1 VTAHAAREQ
10 SRPAERQVEPLTG
23 PNRPGPA
30 PSQTP
35 PQRVVAILTVHDRRE
50 MTLACLRSY
59 FTQEAP
65 GVELRAV
72 VVDDGSSDGTGNA
85 VAAAFPAAEVISA
98 SGDLFWARGMATAEA
113 SAMRSDPDYLL
124 WLNDDVWLYPDAL
137 RRLLRVAEAFPRRPV
152 LLAGSVCDP
161 DTGVTTYGGHRRRD
175 SHPLRYALVTPPHA
189 PTTVDTVN
197 GNVLLVPR
205 ETYRL
210 LGHIDGGFAHS
221 YADMDYGLRLRQ
233 VGGENVL
240 IPGHVGTCAA
250 NNHVSVNLD
259 PSLPLSV
266 RWRYFRSPKGTPLR
280 SQVRFLRRH
289 GGPCWPVFLLPPYAR
304 LLAGRWYPGVSRAAP
319 SRGPARSSP

>member
-1 VTAHAAREQ
+1 MANAARERSQ
-10 SRPAERQVEPLTG
+10 PADRQIEPLTG
-23 PNRPGPA
+23 PRSPGTA

-35 PQRVVAILTVHDRRE
+35 PRRVVAILAAHNRRE

-65 GVELRAV
+65 GIELRAV
-72 VVDDGSSDGTGNA
+72 VVDDGSSDGTGDA
-85 VAAAFPAAEVISA
+85 VATAFPAAEVISA

-113 SAMRSDPDYLL
+113 CAMRSDPDYLL
-124 WLNDDVWLYPDAL
+124 WLNDDVRLYPDAL
-137 RRLLRVAEAFPRRPV
+137 RRLLHVAETFAWRPV

-161 DTGVTTYGGHRRRD
+161 ETGVTTYGGQRHRD
-175 SHPLRYALVTPPHA
+175 WHPLRYALVTPPDV

-233 VGGENVL
+233 
-240 IPGHVGTCAA
+240 
-250 NNHVSVNLD
+250 
-259 PSLPLSV
+259 
-266 RWRYFRSPKGTPLR
+266 
-280 SQVRFLRRH
+280 
-289 GGPCWPVFLLPPYAR
+289 
-304 LLAGRWYPGVSRAAP
+304 AGRGECADPRARRYV
-319 SRGPARSSP
+319 RG